1 MKAKK
6 SFKGKLIKLVV
17 ENFSETEISLI
28 SQELLQE
35 YLNKYL
41 SFETNVS
48 TLASE
53 EYEHEHIKC
62 GSVTFTDENN
72 KPHVIDFDIQH
83 FDEFIEKS

>member
-1 MKAKK
+1 M
-6 SFKGKLIKLVV
+6 
-17 ENFSETEISLI
+17 
-28 SQELLQE
+28 
-35 YLNKYL
+35 NKYL

-53 EYEHEHIKC
+53 KYGHEHIKC